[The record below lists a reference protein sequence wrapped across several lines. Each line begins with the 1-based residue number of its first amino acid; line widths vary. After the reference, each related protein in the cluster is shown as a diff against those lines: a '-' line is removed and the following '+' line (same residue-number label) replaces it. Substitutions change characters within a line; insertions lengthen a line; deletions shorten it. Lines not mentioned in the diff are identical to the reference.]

1 MYHIASINANK
12 FEDFENSI
20 WIDRE
25 KVFNFVNLI
34 ETKDLQTTI
43 NEFFNSDSSKDT
55 YDLNTVDCFYTR
67 THIYQIIYECG
78 SESDNYVASI
88 LSYKRK
94 PLHGNVLLVKN
105 KVNKFDN
112 KITYVE
118 DDISMDD
125 IKNMIHDLFYHR
137 GCHIKNTIT
146 EIQYDNRYK
155 IIEDNNVNDKLLN
168 LEFHD
173 INLFNIPFRIYYRV
187 SENNDEIINT
197 HYLQDIGIF
206 LDKKVTE
213 AYIVT
218 KIYPQCK
225 SLSLDID
232 MVKKFI
238 NIVSNITEQEELKE
252 IVRAYH
258 FANKDLQTENMY
270 ILFDEFYW
278 KLQESF

>member
-25 KVFNFVNLI
+25 KVFTFIDLI

-43 NEFFNSDSSKDT
+43 NNFFNPDSTKNN
-55 YDLNTVDCFYTR
+55 YDLNTVDCLYTR

-78 SESDNYVASI
+78 SEQSDNYVASI

-94 PLHGNVLLVKN
+94 PITGNILLVKN
-105 KVNKFDN
+105 KVHNSDN
-112 KITYVE
+112 KITYAE
-118 DDISMDD
+118 DDLTIDD
-125 IKNMIHDLFYHR
+125 IKNIIYDLFYHK

-146 EIQYDNRYK
+146 EIQYDNKYK
-155 IIEDNNVNDKLLN
+155 MSDNDRLLN
-168 LEFHD
+168 MEFRD
-173 INLFNIPFRIYYRV
+173 INLFNIPFRIYYSV
-187 SENNDEIINT
+187 TENNEIINT
-197 HYLQDIGIF
+197 SYLQDLGIF
-206 LDKKVTE
+206 LDKKITE

-238 NIVSNITEQEELKE
+238 NIVSNITEEEELKE

-278 KLQESF
+278 KLKESF